1 MKKRILSVVILALCL
16 LSVFL
21 FASCGKKEEP
31 ISCPIEKCDG
41 VLKEAEF
48 DNLYLCDKNPE
59 HNAKLCISEDCGEP
73 ISDLFAKFCPSCG
86 ASQVECPS
94 CKDNE
99 IEGVYCADC
108 GRQVQKNQD
117 IMGIFGKPWA
127 EREKAI
133 SDSALI
139 LCFGMLGIFIV
150 TGVIITFILV
160 LNTVVEKARQS
171 KENKQ

>member
-1 MKKRILSVVILALCL
+1 
-16 LSVFL
+16 
-21 FASCGKKEEP
+21 
-31 ISCPIEKCDG
+31 
-41 VLKEAEF
+41 
-48 DNLYLCDKNPE
+48 
-59 HNAKLCISEDCGEP
+59 
-73 ISDLFAKFCPSCG
+73 
-86 ASQVECPS
+86 
-94 CKDNE
+94 
-99 IEGVYCADC
+99 
-108 GRQVQKNQD
+108 
-117 IMGIFGKPWA
+117 MGIFGKPWA